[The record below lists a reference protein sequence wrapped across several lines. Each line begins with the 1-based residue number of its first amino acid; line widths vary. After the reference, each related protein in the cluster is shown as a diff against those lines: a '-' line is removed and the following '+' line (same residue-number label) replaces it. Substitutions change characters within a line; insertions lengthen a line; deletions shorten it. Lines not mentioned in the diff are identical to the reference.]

1 MNKSEKCGVVETKR
15 NSIKKVSA
23 QQGNKDF
30 IPLSLASL
38 AKKMGNNQGGGAPKS
53 NDAMAIEI

>member
-38 AKKMGNNQGGGAPKS
+38 AKKMGNN
-53 NDAMAIEI
+53 